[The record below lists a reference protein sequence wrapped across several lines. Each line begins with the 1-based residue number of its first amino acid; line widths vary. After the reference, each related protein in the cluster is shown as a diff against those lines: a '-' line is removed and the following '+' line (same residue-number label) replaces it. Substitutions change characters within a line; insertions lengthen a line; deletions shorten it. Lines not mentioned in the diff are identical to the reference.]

1 MSTVRVSARNGQ
13 PMRRLLLLVPAVFA
27 ANDTLFDGI
36 DIAGHLGSPLTAG
49 CSMIFLDLGA
59 NLGVQTRK
67 LFEAEKY
74 TKGKRPPVFRLFANA
89 FGLDRDVWRTACS
102 VGFEP
107 SPFLWP
113 RLAELGKR
121 YAALG
126 FRATFLRAGVGAST
140 HRSCFGHGRGE
151 TGRFEA
157 CERGDTPVVDL
168 AAFLRTHVERRAKVV
183 AKLDVEGMEYAILPR
198 LLATR
203 AHCLVESYGV
213 EWHRPH
219 EHGDVVARWERATRP
234 RNASAC
240 ATSREMDD
248 ETFREESSVLW
259 P

>member
-1 MSTVRVSARNGQ
+1 MSTVHLGCDGQ
-13 PMRRLLLLVPAVFA
+13 PMRRLLLLVPAVCA
-27 ANDTLFDGI
+27 ANDTLLDGI

-126 FRATFLRAGVGAST
+126 FRATFLRAGVGASRGACAASKPT
-140 HRSCFGHGRGE
+140 VRRRFGVGPVPPSTSLALSSIFRVGVI
-151 TGRFEA
+151 
-157 CERGDTPVVDL
+157 GDGGP
-168 AAFLRTHVERRAKVV
+168 AVV
-183 AKLDVEGMEYAILPR
+183 ATMASETAGPR
-198 LLATR
+198 
-203 AHCLVESYGV
+203 
-213 EWHRPH
+213 
-219 EHGDVVARWERATRP
+219 ERDGP
-234 RNASAC
+234 R
-240 ATSREMDD
+240 R
-248 ETFREESSVLW
+248 
-259 P
+259 